1 MQRYRTKELIFIA
14 LLCVL
19 GLFSKKLVSPLAN
32 VLTDFVHIA
41 GGSFSSGFSKVFL
54 VVGAA
59 LVPRFGT
66 ATLMGF
72 VQACIALSLGMSSAQ
87 GAFIFVTYTVPG
99 LIIDVFNLVYRKT
112 CSKYPLSYFMI
123 ATMLSNGLNSFLTN
137 RLVFQFSGIPLA
149 CWVSLAFSSGIL
161 AGFLGYA
168 VYERLK
174 RHMRLSYEK

>member
-1 MQRYRTKELIFIA
+1 MRNNRTKEIIFIA

-19 GLFSKKLVSPLAN
+19 GLFSKQLVSPLAN
-32 VLTDFVHIA
+32 VLTDFIHIA

-59 LVPRFGT
+59 LVPGFGT

-72 VQACIALSLGMSSAQ
+72 VQACLALAIGTSQAQ
-87 GAFIFVTYTVPG
+87 GAFIFITYTVPG
-99 LIIDVFNLVYRKT
+99 LIIDLFTLLYRKT
-112 CSKYPLSYFMI
+112 SRNTPLSYFI
-123 ATMLSNGLNSFLTN
+123 LATMLSNGLNSFLTN
-137 RLVFQFSGIPLA
+137 ALVFQFSGIALM
-149 CWVSLAFSSGIL
+149 CWSSLAFCSGIL

-174 RHMRLSYEK
+174 RYMRFCHEK